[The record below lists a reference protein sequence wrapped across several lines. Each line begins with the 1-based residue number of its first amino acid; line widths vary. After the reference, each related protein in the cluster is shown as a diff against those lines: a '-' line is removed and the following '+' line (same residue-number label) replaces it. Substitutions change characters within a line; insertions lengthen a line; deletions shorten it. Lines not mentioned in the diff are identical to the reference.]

1 MGKKIDSAIIPG
13 LQGGPHNATTAAIA
27 IATAE
32 ASTSKFKQYAR
43 QIKKNAQALAEA
55 LMSEGLTLV
64 GHGTETH
71 LMLIDLSK
79 QGYGLGRQVAF
90 ALDVAGIYANA
101 NTIPNESGSPF
112 YPSGVRIGTPLVT
125 TRGMK
130 EAEMKQIA
138 HWIALVIEE
147 VKKYELPLDK
157 NLRNKFVQDFK
168 IKVTKNKNLKQ
179 IAREVKSLA
188 ERFPLFAV

>member
-1 MGKKIDSAIIPG
+1 
-13 LQGGPHNATTAAIA
+13 
-27 IATAE
+27 
-32 ASTSKFKQYAR
+32 
-43 QIKKNAQALAEA
+43 
-55 LMSEGLTLV
+55 
-64 GHGTETH
+64 
-71 LMLIDLSK
+71 
-79 QGYGLGRQVAF
+79 
-90 ALDVAGIYANA
+90 
-101 NTIPNESGSPF
+101 
-112 YPSGVRIGTPLVT
+112 
-125 TRGMK
+125 
-130 EAEMKQIA
+130 MKQIA